1 MDAARPGE
9 LTAGQLALLD
19 ALVESDLAD
28 RFYLTGGTALS
39 AFYLSHRRSDDLDL
53 FSREPVDAR
62 EVLRF
67 MKQIADEEPILR
79 RVEHR
84 WGFLA
89 QVRGESVRVEFVHH
103 DHDWI
108 EPPLPL
114 RGGLRVDG
122 LRDLLAN
129 KLSAVIERTT
139 GKDFADIVL
148 LLRRG
153 DLTLR
158 QGVEDCRR
166 KFGWPGMDHL
176 VQPALLKVERVKD
189 WPEVVPAL
197 TLEEATREL
206 REHVRTL
213 LALDEP

>member
-1 MDAARPGE
+1 VDAARPGE

-19 ALVESDLAD
+19 ALVESHLAD

-39 AFYLSHRRSDDLDL
+39 AFYLAHRRSDDLDL

-89 QVRGESVRVEFVHH
+89 QVGGESVRVEFVHY

-114 RGGLRVDG
+114 RGALRVDG

-197 TLEEATREL
+197 TQEEATREL